1 MPAMRELS
9 SGLDAWRYIVRTNTG
24 RKRLETYLPL
34 LLSITGG
41 LGVFPFAV
49 LRYMQGEWTAAIID
63 TIIVVGF
70 LILGIYVYRTRR
82 VRIASIALS
91 ILCMGGVIATVYLIG
106 PHQVYWAYPALMAVF
121 YLIRPRVA
129 AVMAALTVVALLPA
143 LLPLTDTHITTTV
156 IITILV
162 TSSFA
167 FAFAL
172 ITNRQREQLLHL
184 ATKDSLT
191 GAGNRR
197 ALDTKLT
204 ELVNSFRRNN
214 ERSSIILL
222 DLDHFKK
229 VNDVYGHAA
238 GDEILKSLTEIINL
252 RIRVTDSLYR
262 IGGEEFVV
270 VLDGQDLHRAAHL
283 AEQLRTLVDANE
295 LVPDRSVTISLGVAE
310 LKAGE
315 SPNDW
320 LHRADEALYRA
331 KDAGRNS
338 TSLSG

>member
-1 MPAMRELS
+1 MRELR
-9 SGLDAWRYIVRTNTG
+9 SGLDVWRFIVRTNTG

-34 LLSITGG
+34 LLAITGG

-49 LRYMQGEWTAAIID
+49 LRFMERQWTAAIID
-63 TIIVVGF
+63 TVIVSGF
-70 LILGIYVYRTRR
+70 LALGIYVYRTRR
-82 VRIASIALS
+82 VRLASIALS
-91 ILCMGGVIATVYLIG
+91 VLCIGGVIATVYLIG
-106 PHQVYWAYPALMAVF
+106 PHQIYWAYPALMAVF

-129 AVMAALTVVALLPA
+129 IVLALFMMVALLPA
-143 LLPLTDTHITTTV
+143 LLPVSDTHITTTI

-162 TSSFA
+162 TSAFA

-172 ITNRQREQLLHL
+172 ITNRQRDQLLHL

-197 ALDTKLT
+197 ALDSKLT
-204 ELVNSFRRNN
+204 ELVNSYQRNQ
-214 ERSSIILL
+214 EASSIILL

-229 VNDVYGHAA
+229 VNDIHGHAA
-238 GDEILKSLTEIINL
+238 GDRILKSLTEIINL

-295 LVPDRSVTISLGVAE
+295 LVPDQTVTISLGVAE
-310 LKAGE
+310 LKDSEG
-315 SPNDW
+315 PNDW

>member
-1 MPAMRELS
+1 MRELS

-49 LRYMQGEWTAAIID
+49 LRYLQGEWTAAIID
-63 TIIVVGF
+63 TIIIGGF
-70 LILGIYVYRTRR
+70 LVLGIYVYRTRR
-82 VRIASIALS
+82 VRLASIALS
-91 ILCMGGVIATVYLIG
+91 VLCMGGVIATVYLIG

-129 AVMAALTVVALLPA
+129 AVLAALTVVALLPA

-172 ITNRQREQLLHL
+172 ITNRQREQLMHL

-197 ALDTKLT
+197 ALDTKLA
-204 ELVNSFRRNN
+204 ELVNAFRRSG
-214 ERSSIILL
+214 EPSSIILL

-238 GDEILKSLTEIINL
+238 GDQILKSLTEIINL

>member
-1 MPAMRELS
+1 MRDLR
-9 SGLDAWRYIVRTNTG
+9 SGLDAWRYIVRSNPG

-41 LGVFPFAV
+41 LGVLPFAV
-49 LRYMQGEWTAAIID
+49 LRYLQGQWTAAIID
-63 TIIVVGF
+63 TAIIGGF
-70 LILGIYVYRTRR
+70 LVLGIYVYRTRR
-82 VRIASIALS
+82 VRVASIALS
-91 ILCMGGVIATVYLIG
+91 VLCVGGVIATVYLIG
-106 PHQVYWAYPALMAVF
+106 PHQVYWAYPALMAIF

-129 AVMAALTVVALLPA
+129 IILAAFTVVMLLPA

-162 TSSFA
+162 TSAFA

-197 ALDTKLT
+197 ALDTKLAD
-204 ELVNSFRRNN
+204 LVNSFKRDN
-214 ERSSIILL
+214 EPSSIILL
-222 DLDHFKK
+222 DLDHFKS

-238 GDEILKSLTEIINL
+238 GDQILKSLTEIINL

-262 IGGEEFVV
+262 IGGEEFIV
-270 VLDGQDLHRAAHL
+270 VLDGQDLHQAAHL
-283 AEQLRTLVDANE
+283 AEQLRTLVYANE
-295 LVPDRSVTISLGVAE
+295 LVPDQSVTISLGVAE

-338 TSLSG
+338 TSLSS